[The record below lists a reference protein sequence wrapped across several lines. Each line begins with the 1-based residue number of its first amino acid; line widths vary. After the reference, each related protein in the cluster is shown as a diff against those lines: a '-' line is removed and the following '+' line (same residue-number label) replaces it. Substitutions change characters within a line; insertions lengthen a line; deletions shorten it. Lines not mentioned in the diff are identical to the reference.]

1 MGSSFCVRDPYI
13 PYYGEKTLNIEE
25 EIVMLF
31 EKKFKV
37 VEVRE
42 SGATIT
48 HYLKGK
54 RQDVKKD
61 VEMFKLKSKRYEMV
75 GKDGMIVW
83 A

>member
-1 MGSSFCVRDPYI
+1 
-13 PYYGEKTLNIEE
+13 
-25 EIVMLF
+25 MLF

>member
-1 MGSSFCVRDPYI
+1 
-13 PYYGEKTLNIEE
+13 
-25 EIVMLF
+25 MLF

-37 VEVRE
+37 IEIRE

-54 RQDVKKD
+54 RNDVKKD
-61 VEMFKLKSKRYEMV
+61 VDEFKQTAKRYEMV
-75 GKDGMIVW
+75 GKEGMIVW

>member
-1 MGSSFCVRDPYI
+1 MERNHKHI
-13 PYYGEKTLNIEE
+13 KEE
-25 EIVMLF
+25 FIMLF

-48 HYLKGK
+48 YYLKGK
-54 RQDVKKD
+54 RNDVKKD
-61 VEMFKLKSKRYEMV
+61 VEKLKQKSKRYEMV
-75 GKDGMIVW
+75 GKNGMVVW

>member
-1 MGSSFCVRDPYI
+1 
-13 PYYGEKTLNIEE
+13 
-25 EIVMLF
+25 MLF

-48 HYLKGK
+48 YYLKGK
-54 RQDVKKD
+54 RNDVKKD
-61 VEMFKLKSKRYEMV
+61 VETLKQKSKRYEMV
-75 GKDGMIVW
+75 GKNGMVVW